1 MILKFEDF
9 ITEQIFIETFDID
22 TINEASKLTKRMA
35 EIAKK
40 QIKLWNSSMKSANEE
55 YTKAIRNIELM
66 RKDYQKYSKEV
77 QDKLKKFNEACREDK
92 KYKSLQFSLIISQMA
107 SIKEIQTN
115 LFKNGLQL
123 ITNTSKNIKDII
135 TRFEEKGLLQKEIQT
150 VEKMCDFFQKQYRE
164 SLTKLM
170 VETSTQIKF
179 ICNTINNNLDDLEKF
194 SDVTPVVFADPKIE
208 NKHKRTDSDFI
219 TIHHSDIAKFVK
231 DYKLVGIEYDKRIKL
246 VDADEIKRRL
256 VKKIGETIKEHFN
269 KDKKSN

>member
-9 ITEQIFIETFDID
+9 ITEQIFIDTFDID

-40 QIKLWNSSMKSANEE
+40 QIKLWNSSMKAANEE
-55 YTKAIRNIELM
+55 YTKAIRNTELM

-77 QDKLKKFNEACREDK
+77 QDKLKKFNEACRADK
-92 KYKSLQFSLIISQMA
+92 KYKTLQFSLIISQMA

-115 LFKNGLQL
+115 LFKNAIQL
-123 ITNTSKNIKDII
+123 LTNTTKNIEDIAARFKEDE
-135 TRFEEKGLLQKEIQT
+135 TRN
-150 VEKMCDFFQKQYRE
+150 KMRDFIINQYGD
-164 SLTKLM
+164 SLKKL
-170 VETSTQIKF
+170 VRQVSEQIEF
-179 ICNTINNNLDDLEKF
+179 TCNMINNNIDDLEKF

-208 NKHKRTDSDFI
+208 NKHKRTDNDFI

-246 VDADEIKRRL
+246 VDADEIKQRL
-256 VKKIGETIKEHFN
+256 LKKLDETVEKWREKQIKHN
-269 KDKKSN
+269 